1 MRRAETFACIA
12 EARMIETLQFGAPRM
27 PYLTLGDEIR
37 IEMFDPGGE
46 GSVWPDSADRLS
58 SGLETVESM
67 RF

>member
-1 MRRAETFACIA
+1 
-12 EARMIETLQFGAPRM
+12 MIETLQFGAPRM